1 MSANPFEDFIKFIFD
16 KHDKENW
23 ITVYKSDPLNNSD
36 HDGGMYCALMS
47 KDKTEKSMDQ
57 AGWGL
62 MIGSEAPGFCISSVD
77 GIKKTTYY
85 TNAHEGFL
93 RIILNRDFHGRK
105 EGYIEILEEFRLFY
119 NLYFDNKTC
128 SYIIKVSEFIF
139 FHK

>member
-1 MSANPFEDFIKFIFD
+1 M
-16 KHDKENW
+16 
-23 ITVYKSDPLNNSD
+23 VL
-36 HDGGMYCALMS
+36 
-47 KDKTEKSMDQ
+47 
-57 AGWGL
+57 
-62 MIGSEAPGFCISSVD
+62 
-77 GIKKTTYY
+77 KKTTYY

-105 EGYIEILEEFRLFY
+105 DGYIEILEEFRLFY